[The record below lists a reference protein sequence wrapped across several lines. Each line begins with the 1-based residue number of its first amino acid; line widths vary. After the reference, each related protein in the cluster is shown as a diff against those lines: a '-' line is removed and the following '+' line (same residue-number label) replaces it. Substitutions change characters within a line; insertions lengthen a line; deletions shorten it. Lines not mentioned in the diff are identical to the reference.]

1 MLTPYRVSIFRLSAL
16 LALAL
21 LGGVGPAQAQLASE
35 RLARFP
41 TPLNEGTGR
50 VRLSGMG
57 GFETAV
63 PDENNEINLLD
74 YSGNPAGFS
83 EDRDS
88 WTIDLRYSHAEFEEG
103 TTSPASTDVKVND
116 GAFILGYHVPRR
128 YGFGGKIDYSEAKTL
143 DTFSTQTTFNLVG
156 LELITNYYLLK
167 KLSLGVQGG
176 YSSEKQDLST
186 TQFYSIE
193 HEGHEPHIGGGAAY
207 EVAPG
212 VTLGVRADA
221 FPSKI
226 DGTSASS
233 THQDNFSWD
242 RPSSNWSAH
251 GFVNR
256 GRLDLGVDYDRLKVE
271 GKESVRISWSERF
284 LYNPTPDDYIAEAN
298 TFSEDRSTK
307 TFRTRG
313 ALHVI
318 PGRLNVSAAFGK
330 QDGNFK
336 VITTP
341 NILGS
346 LEKSDA
352 SASASEFLAGG
363 SYTLMDDRLMVAGE
377 VKVRSSDFD
386 NVAENGR
393 ISVSEDDLVLRMGG
407 EFLIG
412 EKLAARAGIVRGKE
426 DLTTTEWDMNDVAT
440 APPAQNGTFNS
451 WRLATGLGI
460 IPWGAIWQLDLAYD
474 VTLSS
479 DQKDD
484 LSHFAA
490 YVRYL
495 F

>member
-1 MLTPYRVSIFRLSAL
+1 MLRPRHSFLWRLALSAAMT
-16 LALAL
+16 LAGA
-21 LGGVGPAQAQLASE
+21 GTARAQLSAE

-50 VRLSGMG
+50 VRLAGMG

-63 PDENNEINLLD
+63 PDENNELNLLD

-103 TTSPASTDVKVND
+103 TTSPLSTDVKVND
-116 GAFILGYHVPRR
+116 GAFILGYHMPRK
-128 YGFGGKIDYSEAKTL
+128 YGFGGKLDYAEAKTL
-143 DTFSTQTTFNLVG
+143 DTFSTSNTYNLVG

-167 KLSLGVQGG
+167 KLSLGAQGG

-193 HEGHEPHIGGGAAY
+193 HEGHEPHIGGGLSY
-207 EVAPG
+207 EAVPG
-212 VTLGVRADA
+212 VTLGFRADA

-233 THQDNFSWD
+233 KHEDTFTWD
-242 RPSSNWSAH
+242 RPSSDWSAH

-256 GRLDLGVDYDRLKVE
+256 GRVDFGIDYDRLKVE

-284 LYNPTPDDYIAEAN
+284 LYNPTPNDYLRETD

-307 TFRTRG
+307 TFRTR
-313 ALHVI
+313 AMLHVI
-318 PGRLNVSAAFGK
+318 PGRLNVSAAYGK

-336 VITTP
+336 VITNP
-341 NILGS
+341 NVLGS
-346 LEKSDA
+346 LERSDL
-352 SASASEFLAGG
+352 STSASEFLAGG
-363 SYTLMDDRLMVAGE
+363 SYTLLEDRLMVAGE

-386 NVAENGR
+386 NVGETSRATIN
-393 ISVSEDDLVLRMGG
+393 EDDLVLRLGG
-407 EFLIG
+407 EFMIG
-412 EKLAARAGIVRGKE
+412 EKLAARSGIVRGKQ
-426 DLTTTEWDMNDVAT
+426 DLTTTLYDENNIAST
-440 APPAQNGTFNS
+440 PAEQNGSFNS

-460 IPWGAIWQLDLAYD
+460 VPWGAIWQLDLTYD
-474 VTLSS
+474 VTLQS
-479 DQKDD
+479 DQQED

-490 YVRYL
+490 YIRYL